1 MMIIVILDMIS
12 KILYHL
18 VIYTNAFTEKNIM
31 FGIYFNPVVGEGREK
46 WGDGWNSIG
55 QVFIIVK
62 TRKWV
67 NAYLLNYFSL
77 LLSLKFYINK
87 EN

>member
-1 MMIIVILDMIS
+1 MVHLLAFNYAKELSFVVLMMIIIILDMIS

-46 WGDGWNSIG
+46 WGDG
-55 QVFIIVK
+55 
-62 TRKWV
+62 
-67 NAYLLNYFSL
+67 
-77 LLSLKFYINK
+77 
-87 EN
+87 

>member
-1 MMIIVILDMIS
+1 MIS

-18 VIYTNAFTEKNIM
+18 VIYTKAFTEKDIM

-55 QVFIIVK
+55 QEFIIVK
-62 TRKWV
+62 TRKQV
-67 NAYLLNYFSL
+67 NAYLLNYFY
-77 LLSLKFYINK
+77 FWV
-87 EN
+87 